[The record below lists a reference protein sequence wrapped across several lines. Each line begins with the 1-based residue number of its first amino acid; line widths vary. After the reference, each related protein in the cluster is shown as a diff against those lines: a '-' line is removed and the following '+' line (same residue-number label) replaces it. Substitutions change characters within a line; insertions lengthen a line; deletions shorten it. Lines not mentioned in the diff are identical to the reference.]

1 MNSQM
6 LEGVISFKY
15 LGATLYKDG
24 TCSAEIHT
32 RTASAMARIN
42 RTAPSALQASSSC
55 SNLFVTSILFGCE
68 TWTLLLDSEKKKK
81 DPGFRGNLSAS
92 PTWSTRPTTACG
104 ARSSSLWVHR
114 NLFWQ
119 LPGDGNLHGLGCMSN
134 STTASPKPSFRAP
147 WKVGDTVVSR
157 GNGGWTLS
165 KSGHSCPCQNCSQ
178 WPPAEKTGRGS
189 PVSYTHL
196 RAHET

>member
-1 MNSQM
+1 M
-6 LEGVISFKY
+6 
-15 LGATLYKDG
+15 
-24 TCSAEIHT
+24 
-32 RTASAMARIN
+32 
-42 RTAPSALQASSSC
+42 
-55 SNLFVTSILFGCE
+55 
-68 TWTLLLDSEKKKK
+68 
-81 DPGFRGNLSAS
+81 SAS

-178 WPPAEKTGRGS
+178 WPLAEKTGRGS
-189 PVSYTHL
+189 LLNRLFCLADDPIGLWTELNGTELNPGAERGCSECL
-196 RAHET
+196 RCPTCRARN